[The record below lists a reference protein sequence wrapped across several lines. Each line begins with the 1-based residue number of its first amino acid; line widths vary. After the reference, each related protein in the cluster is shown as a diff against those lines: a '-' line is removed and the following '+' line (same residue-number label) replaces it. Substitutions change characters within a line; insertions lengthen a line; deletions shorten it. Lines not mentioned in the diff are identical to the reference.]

1 MGRYARRWTAG
12 EFDSLIVI
20 ILTDFLQMAALSVI
34 GATLNRQDLAPL
46 SLNTGATSKS
56 DPTAGINAPYN
67 PLDEHG
73 PVTTGEKVGAAFAT
87 LAVAAVIIGG
97 AIWIVL

>member
-1 MGRYARRWTAG
+1 MQNWKVLFRATPASLDRWEIRIYVCTARLWS
-12 EFDSLIVI
+12 EYSQFI
-20 ILTDFLQMAALSVI
+20 
-34 GATLNRQDLAPL
+34 
-46 SLNTGATSKS
+46 SKS
-56 DPTAGINAPYN
+56 DPSAGINAPYN